1 MSKLGK
7 RLIKA
12 AREVRA
18 IARGEA
24 DPRGYRVHVPAD
36 IDVQSIRLALNLSQN
51 EFAARFGISPGT
63 LRDWEQGRKKPE
75 GPARV
80 LLMVIAK
87 DPGAVTRALESNDL
101 IAFNRESA

>member
-12 AREVRA
+12 AREARS

-24 DPRGYRVHVPAD
+24 DPRSYRMHVPMD
-36 IDVQSIRLALNLSQN
+36 IDVQSIRRALHLSQN
-51 EFAARFGISPGT
+51 EFASRFGISPGT

-87 DPGAVTRALESNDL
+87 EPKAVTRAL
-101 IAFNRESA
+101 ASA

>member
-12 AREVRA
+12 AQEARS

-24 DPRGYRVHVPAD
+24 DPHSYRVHVPAD
-36 IDVQSIRLALNLSQN
+36 IDVQGIRRKLNLSQN
-51 EFAARFGISPGT
+51 EFASRFGISPGT

-87 DPGAVTRALESNDL
+87 EPKAVIRALE
-101 IAFNRESA
+101 AVA

>member
-12 AREVRA
+12 AQEARS

-24 DPRGYRVHVPAD
+24 DPHSYRLHVPAD
-36 IDVQSIRLALNLSQN
+36 IDVQGIRRKLHLSQN
-51 EFAARFGISPGT
+51 EFASRFGISPGT

-87 DPGAVTRALESNDL
+87 EPKAVIRALET
-101 IAFNRESA
+101 A

>member
-1 MSKLGK
+1 MSTLGK

-12 AREVRA
+12 AREARSN
-18 IARGEA
+18 ARGEA
-24 DPRGYRVHVPAD
+24 KRGTYRVHVPAEV
-36 IDVQSIRLALNLSQN
+36 DVQRIRLGLKLSQN
-51 EFAARFGISPGT
+51 EFASRFGIAPGT

-87 DPGAVTRALESNDL
+87 DPQAVTRALRPQR
-101 IAFNRESA
+101 IGRA

>member
-12 AREVRA
+12 AREARA
-18 IARGEA
+18 IARGDS
-24 DPRGYRVHVPAD
+24 DPGSYRVHVPTD
-36 IDVQSIRLALNLSQN
+36 IDVQSIRRALHLSQN
-51 EFAARFGISPGT
+51 EFASRFGISPGT

-87 DPGAVTRALESNDL
+87 EPKAVTRALRP
-101 IAFNRESA
+101 A

>member
-12 AREVRA
+12 AREARA

-24 DPRGYRVHVPAD
+24 DAHSYRMHVPAD
-36 IDVQSIRLALNLSQN
+36 IDVQSIRRKMRLSQN
-51 EFAARFGISPGT
+51 EFASRFGISPGT

-87 DPGAVTRALESNDL
+87 DPKAVTRALEP
-101 IAFNRESA
+101 A